1 MVRSALTRIDPVW
14 LVLFGIAS
22 VQLGASFAKD
32 LFALSTPTATAWL
45 RLCFASLIFLTFARP
60 RLRGRRPREWVIAIG
75 YGLALAG
82 MNWAIYASFAR
93 IPIGVAVT
101 VEFLGPLAVAV
112 AGSRR
117 PRDLIWVGLAGLG
130 VALLGLQPVEADWVG
145 IGLALLAGALWAGYI
160 LLAGPTGRHF
170 EGVSGVTVASVVGAV
185 LLAPAA
191 LTFGSPVFSPHVL
204 GVALAVGLLSS
215 VIPYGFEMVALRRM
229 RPGLFG
235 ILMSLEPA
243 AAALFALVLLGENL
257 SIVEC
262 AAMACVIVASVG
274 AARSA
279 GTSTPMARDYP
290 LPSAFAGSPSRSGTT
305 PTKGS
310 FR

>member
-1 MVRSALTRIDPVW
+1 MRTPLARIDPIV
-14 LVLFGIAS
+14 LVLIAIAS
-22 VQLGASFAKD
+22 VQLGAAFAKD
-32 LFALSTPTATAWL
+32 LFATTTPTATAWL

-60 RLRGRRPREWVIAIG
+60 RLRGRRPREWVVVAG

-130 VALLGLQPVEADWVG
+130 VVMLGFQPVEADWIG
-145 IGLALLAGALWAGYI
+145 LGLALLAGALWAAYI
-160 LLAGPTGRHF
+160 LLAGPTGRDF
-170 EGVSGVTVASVVGAV
+170 EGVSGVTVASLIGAV

-191 LTFGSPVFSPHVL
+191 FVIGDPVFTPHVL
-204 GVALAVGLLSS
+204 WVALAVGLLSS
-215 VIPYGFEMVALRRM
+215 VIPYGFEMVALRRI

-243 AAALFALVLLGENL
+243 AAALFALVVLGEGL
-257 SIVEC
+257 SLIEC
-262 AAMACVIVASVG
+262 VAMACVIVASVG
-274 AARSA
+274 ATRSA
-279 GTSTPMARDYP
+279 HASAPPPRD
-290 LPSAFAGSPSRSGTT
+290 
-305 PTKGS
+305 
-310 FR
+310 

>member
-160 LLAGPTGRHF
+160 LLAGPTGRRWS
-170 EGVSGVTVASVVGAV
+170 GVSGVSVAFWVGLV
-185 LLAPAA
+185 A
-191 LTFGSPVFSPHVL
+191 LTPIVL
-204 GVALAVGLLSS
+204 VGGLL
-215 VIPYGFEMVALRRM
+215 P
-229 RPGLFG
+229 
-235 ILMSLEPA
+235 PA
-243 AAALFALVLLGENL
+243 VPVVWG
-257 SIVEC
+257 S
-262 AAMACVIVASVG
+262 AC
-274 AARSA
+274 
-279 GTSTPMARDYP
+279 
-290 LPSAFAGSPSRSGTT
+290 
-305 PTKGS
+305 
-310 FR
+310 

>member
-1 MVRSALTRIDPVW
+1 MVRNAVARIDPVA
-14 LVLFGIAS
+14 LVLIGIAS
-22 VQLGASFAKD
+22 VQLGAAFAKD

-60 RLRGRRPREWVIAIG
+60 RLRGRRPREWVIVTG

-117 PRDLIWVGLAGLG
+117 PRDLIWVALAGIG
-130 VALLGLQPVEADWVG
+130 VALLGLQPIEADWIG
-145 IGLALLAGALWAGYI
+145 LGLALLAGALWAGYI
-160 LLAGPTGRHF
+160 VLAGPTGRHF
-170 EGVSGVTVASVVGAV
+170 EGVSGVTVASLIGAV

-191 LTFGSPVFSPHVL
+191 LAFGRPVFSPHVL

-215 VIPYGFEMVALRRM
+215 VIPYGLEMVALRRI

-243 AAALFALVLLGENL
+243 AAALFALLLLGERL
-257 SIVEC
+257 SLIEC
-262 AAMACVIVASVG
+262 VAMACVVVASVG
-274 AARSA
+274 ATRSLRGPGA
-279 GTSTPMARDYP
+279 AVPRD
-290 LPSAFAGSPSRSGTT
+290 
-305 PTKGS
+305 
-310 FR
+310 

>member
-1 MVRSALTRIDPVW
+1 MRTALARIDPVW
-14 LVLFGIAS
+14 LVLCGIAS
-22 VQLGASFAKD
+22 VQLGAAFAKD
-32 LFALSTPTATAWL
+32 LFAISTPTATAWL

-60 RLRGRRPREWVIAIG
+60 RLHGRRPREWVIVGG

-117 PRDLIWVGLAGLG
+117 PRDLIWVGLAALG
-130 VALLGLQPVEADWVG
+130 VALLGLQPVEADWIG
-145 IGLALLAGALWAGYI
+145 LGLALLAGALWAAYI

-170 EGVSGVTVASVVGAV
+170 EGVSGVTVASLIGAV
-185 LLAPAA
+185 LLAGPALA
-191 LTFGSPVFSPHVL
+191 FGAPVFSPHVL

-243 AAALFALVLLGENL
+243 AAALFALVVLGEGL
-257 SIVEC
+257 SLIEC
-262 AAMACVIVASVG
+262 VAMGCVIVASVG
-274 AARSA
+274 ATRSA
-279 GTSTPMARDYP
+279 GASGPLTRD
-290 LPSAFAGSPSRSGTT
+290 
-305 PTKGS
+305 
-310 FR
+310 

>member
-1 MVRSALTRIDPVW
+1 VRAAFARIDPVW
-14 LVLFGIAS
+14 MVLIGIAS
-22 VQLGASFAKD
+22 VQLGAAFAKD
-32 LFALSTPTATAWL
+32 LFAVTTPTAVAWL

-60 RLRGRRPREWVIAIG
+60 RLRGRNMREWMIVGA

-117 PRDLIWVGLAGLG
+117 PKDLVWVGLAALG
-130 VALLGLQPVEADWVG
+130 VALLGLQPITPDWIG
-145 IGLALLAGALWAGYI
+145 LGLALLAGALWACYI

-170 EGVSGVTVASVVGAV
+170 EGVSGVTVASLVGAV
-185 LLAPAA
+185 LLAVPA
-191 LTFGSPVFSPHVL
+191 LSLGVPVFDPYVF

-215 VIPYGFEMVALRRM
+215 VIPYGLEMVALRRM
-229 RPGLFG
+229 KPGLFG

-243 AAALFALVLLGENL
+243 AAALFALVVLGEAL
-257 SIVEC
+257 SPIEC
-262 AAMACVIVASVG
+262 AAMGCVVAASVG
-274 AARSA
+274 ATRGRRASD
-279 GTSTPMARDYP
+279 PPLRD
-290 LPSAFAGSPSRSGTT
+290 
-305 PTKGS
+305 
-310 FR
+310 

>member
-1 MVRSALTRIDPVW
+1 MRTPLARIDPIV
-14 LVLFGIAS
+14 LVLIAIAS
-22 VQLGASFAKD
+22 VQLGAAFAKD
-32 LFALSTPTATAWL
+32 LFATTTPTATAWL

-60 RLRGRRPREWVIAIG
+60 RLRGRRPREWVVVAG

-130 VALLGLQPVEADWVG
+130 VVMLGFQPVEADWIG
-145 IGLALLAGALWAGYI
+145 LGLALLAGALWAAYI
-160 LLAGPTGRHF
+160 LLAGPTGRDF
-170 EGVSGVTVASVVGAV
+170 EGVSGVTVASLIGAV

-191 LTFGSPVFSPHVL
+191 FVIGDPVFTPHVL
-204 GVALAVGLLSS
+204 WVALAVGLRSS
-215 VIPYGFEMVALRRM
+215 VIPHGFEMVALRRI

-243 AAALFALVLLGENL
+243 AAALFALVVLGEGL
-257 SIVEC
+257 SLIEC
-262 AAMACVIVASVG
+262 VAMACVIVASVG
-274 AARSA
+274 ATRSA
-279 GTSTPMARDYP
+279 HASAPPPRD
-290 LPSAFAGSPSRSGTT
+290 
-305 PTKGS
+305 
-310 FR
+310 

>member
-1 MVRSALTRIDPVW
+1 MRTALARIDPVA
-14 LVLFGIAS
+14 LVLIAIAS
-22 VQLGASFAKD
+22 VQLGAAFAKD
-32 LFALSTPTATAWL
+32 LFGTTTPTATAWL

-60 RLRGRRPREWVIAIG
+60 RLRGRRPREWLIVGG

-117 PRDLIWVGLAGLG
+117 PRDLVWVGLAALG
-130 VALLGLQPVEADWVG
+130 VALLGLQPIEADWIG
-145 IGLALLAGALWAGYI
+145 LGLALLAGALWAAYI

-170 EGVSGVTVASVVGAV
+170 EGVSGVTVASLIGAV
-185 LLAPAA
+185 LMAGPALA
-191 LTFGSPVFSPHVL
+191 FGSPVFSPHVL
-204 GVALAVGLLSS
+204 WVALAVGLLSS
-215 VIPYGFEMVALRRM
+215 VIPYGLEMVALRRM

-243 AAALFALVLLGENL
+243 AAALFALVVLG
-257 SIVEC
+257 
-262 AAMACVIVASVG
+262 
-274 AARSA
+274 
-279 GTSTPMARDYP
+279 
-290 LPSAFAGSPSRSGTT
+290 
-305 PTKGS
+305 
-310 FR
+310 

>member
-1 MVRSALTRIDPVW
+1 MVRTALARIDPVA
-14 LVLFGIAS
+14 LVLIAIAS
-22 VQLGASFAKD
+22 VQLGAAFAKD
-32 LFALSTPTATAWL
+32 LFGTTTPTATAWL

-60 RLRGRRPREWVIAIG
+60 RLRGRSARDWVIVLG
-75 YGLALAG
+75 YGVAVAG

-117 PRDLIWVGLAGLG
+117 PRDLVWVGLAALG
-130 VALLGLQPVEADWVG
+130 VALLGLQPIEADWIG
-145 IGLALLAGALWAGYI
+145 LGLALLAGALWAAYI

-170 EGVSGVTVASVVGAV
+170 EGVSGVTVASLIGAV
-185 LLAPAA
+185 LMAGPALA
-191 LTFGSPVFSPHVL
+191 FGSPVFSPHVL
-204 GVALAVGLLSS
+204 WVALAVGLLSS
-215 VIPYGFEMVALRRM
+215 VIPYGLEMVALRRM

-243 AAALFALVLLGENL
+243 AAALFALVVLGEGL
-257 SIVEC
+257 SVIEC

-274 AARSA
+274 A
-279 GTSTPMARDYP
+279 T
-290 LPSAFAGSPSRSGTT
+290 RSGDRTVP
-305 PTKGS
+305 PT
-310 FR
+310 RD